1 MAAEE
6 VRSGVRLL
14 LLLQKAAEVELTEAD
29 GLPTMEGSETE

>member
-6 VRSGVRLL
+6 VRSGVRL